1 MDLTVE
7 NEEKSPSHQCQAGL
21 KAQDVKRKDRIG
33 WKHPI
38 ASEDQGI
45 QAVKAVPSSMRPCST
60 GYMPC
65 YNMLYSCYIY
75 PRMEQTSTNK
85 APRRTKMESCIP
97 CALHL
102 EQADMNH

>member
-7 NEEKSPSHQCQAGL
+7 NEEKSPSHQCRAGL
-21 KAQDVKRKDRIG
+21 KTQDFKRKDRIG
-33 WKHPI
+33 WKHLI

-65 YNMLYSCYIY
+65 YNMVYL
-75 PRMEQTSTNK
+75 PKDGTNINK
-85 APRRTKMESCIP
+85 QGTKTNQNGVLHP
-97 CALHL
+97 LPLHL

>member
-7 NEEKSPSHQCQAGL
+7 NEEKSPNHQCQAGL
-21 KAQDVKRKDRIG
+21 KTQDVKRKDRIG

-38 ASEDQGI
+38 ASEDLGI

-65 YNMLYSCYIY
+65 YNNILYL
-75 PRMEQTSTNK
+75 PKDGTNINK
-85 APRRTKMESCIP
+85 QGTKTNQNGV
-97 CALHL
+97 LHPL
-102 EQADMNH
+102 SLAFGAG